1 MLETKPS
8 NKMILSDQVGVARK
22 VGLLS
27 ELDVLDS
34 KLNVLREVVASTKT
48 QLEPIMDISKP
59 KVPENEKDGSS
70 QAPLVNRV
78 RDQIRF
84 VNDIINIIEDMR
96 DRLQV

>member
-1 MLETKPS
+1 
-8 NKMILSDQVGVARK
+8 
-22 VGLLS
+22 
-27 ELDVLDS
+27 
-34 KLNVLREVVASTKT
+34 
-48 QLEPIMDISKP
+48 MDISKP